1 MFSLRM
7 VMNGLGGVKKARTTT
22 PPMSNRMAFGG
33 FRDVMMDK
41 FRKK

>member
-1 MFSLRM
+1 MVSLRM

-33 FRDVMMDK
+33 FEDFMMNRY
-41 FRKK
+41 RKR